1 MHLQQLLSIS
11 IKVIWLHSCS
21 WTLNCFPF
29 ILYLY
34 TLANN
39 NQFFF
44 LLITFVVI
52 FAGKFRQYDYGILGN
67 LNKYHEFTPPSYNL
81 KKVTA
86 PVALYYA
93 SNDWLS
99 SATVSLHV
107 RILFFIFILGLFFIK
122 TFAGRFKTSRNLT
135 QCS

>member
-1 MHLQQLLSIS
+1 M
-11 IKVIWLHSCS
+11 
-21 WTLNCFPF
+21 
-29 ILYLY
+29 
-34 TLANN
+34 
-39 NQFFF
+39 
-44 LLITFVVI
+44 I

-86 PVALYYA
+86 PIALYYA

-107 RILFFIFILGLFFIK
+107 RILFFIFILGLFL
-122 TFAGRFKTSRNLT
+122 FKHLQDVSKLQEILPNVVKSHLISYEQWNHLDYVLATEVNKYLYDDVVSLIQQYSTSKKEYSL
-135 QCS
+135 